1 MGVYKIVLTG
11 GPCAGKST
19 VFDNVKEQ
27 LEKEGYYVICVPETA
42 REYMKNGVNPDS
54 SRLHTLLFQDI
65 MFKGQVTKEE
75 NSERYAEFISH
86 NKDIIILYDRAIM
99 DNRAYLNK
107 EDYGNLLSKYDYNEL
122 DIIDKYDMVIDLVS
136 TATLKPE
143 SYITDK
149 QRHETK
155 EEAAA
160 NDICITNAWLLHRN
174 FKLVKPTE
182 TLEEKS
188 EIVLQLIHS
197 LLNKSW
203 TRDFNYYQISK
214 QDSDFS
220 IYNDENSRRM
230 TIANLRLNTQNIKE
244 HTILSKRNY
253 NGATSYVLEKRS
265 PYYENL
271 VFNESK
277 LLSYNDYL
285 ESLIKG
291 GIYDGIEASI
301 LAFAHKGDYYRI
313 IDDNN
318 DIYLETSASVESV
331 PENIT
336 VSKVLTKSFAKQKS
350 VIL

>member
-19 VFDNVKEQ
+19 VFESVKKQ

-42 REYMKNGVNPDS
+42 REYIKNGVQADS
-54 SRLHTLLFQDI
+54 ARAHTLLFQDI
-65 MFKGQVTKEE
+65 MFTGQVTKEE
-75 NSERYAEFISH
+75 NSERYADFINH
-86 NKDIIILYDRAIM
+86 DKDIIILYDRAIM

-107 EDYGNLLSKYDYNEL
+107 EDYDNLLAKHHYKEL
-122 DIIDKYDMVIDLVS
+122 DIIDKYDLVIDLVS

-143 SYITDK
+143 SYIMDK
-149 QRHETK
+149 ERHETK

-197 LLNKSW
+197 FLNKSW
-203 TRDFNYYQISK
+203 NRECNYYQINK

-220 IYNDENSRRM
+220 MYHDENSRRM
-230 TIANLRLNTQNIKE
+230 TISNLRLNTQNIKE

-285 ESLIKG
+285 ETLIKG
-291 GIYDGIEASI
+291 GIYDGIDVSV
-301 LAFAHKGDYYRI
+301 LAFAHKGDYYKI
-313 IDDNN
+313 IDDDK
-318 DIYLETSASVESV
+318 DIYLETSAQLDKI
-331 PENIT
+331 PENIA
-336 VSKVLTKSFAKQKS
+336 VSKVLTKSFVKQKS